1 MIQTTFLKEVIN
13 LRIIVCENYEKM
25 SEKAAELVL
34 AQVTLKPDSVLGF
47 ATGSTPLGLYEKLGE
62 MFSTGQID
70 FSNTVSF
77 NLDEY
82 YPIKKDDPNSYND
95 YMQKNLFS
103 KINIKKENAHLLDGE
118 TDDPE
123 KECEEYERMIER
135 VGGIDMQI
143 LGIGSN
149 GHIGFN
155 EPDSVMYPY
164 THTTHLT
171 ESTIKANSRFFNSV
185 DDVPK
190 KALTVGILTILSS
203 KRIILMANG
212 AGKKQVI
219 SELLGDGIKLNLP
232 AELLKR
238 HSDVTLICDKE
249 AYPE

>member
-1 MIQTTFLKEVIN
+1 M
-13 LRIIVCENYEKM
+13 RIIVCENYEEM
-25 SEKAAELVL
+25 SSKAAELVL

-47 ATGSTPLGLYEKLGE
+47 ATGSTPLGLYEKLSD
-62 MFSTGQID
+62 MCSSGQID

-82 YPIKKDDPNSYND
+82 YPIKKDDPNSYYF
-95 YMQKNLFS
+95 YMHENLFS
-103 KINIKKENAHLLDGE
+103 KINIKKENAHLLNGE

-123 KECEEYERMIER
+123 SECENYERMIER
-135 VGGIDMQI
+135 FGGIDMQI

-164 THTTHLT
+164 THTTNLT

-185 DDVPK
+185 DEVPK
-190 KALTVGILTILSS
+190 KAMTVGILTILSA

-212 AGKKQVI
+212 AGKRQVI

-232 AELLKR
+232 AALLKL

-249 AYPE
+249 AYSQQ

>member
-1 MIQTTFLKEVIN
+1 M
-13 LRIIVCENYEKM
+13 RITVCENYDEM
-25 SEKAAELVL
+25 SKKAAQLVL
-34 AQVTLKPDSVLGF
+34 AQVTLKPNSVLGF
-47 ATGSTPLGLYEKLGE
+47 ATGSTPLGLYENLSE
-62 MFSTGQID
+62 MCSAGQID

-82 YPIKKDDPNSYND
+82 YPIKKDDPNSYNA
-95 YMQKNLFS
+95 YMQENLFS
-103 KINIKKENAHLLDGE
+103 KINIKRENAHLLNGE

-123 KECEEYERMIER
+123 GECENYERMIGR

-164 THTTHLT
+164 THITHLT
-171 ESTIKANSRFFNSV
+171 ESTIKANSRFFSSV
-185 DDVPK
+185 DEVPK
-190 KALTVGILTILSS
+190 KALTVGILTILNS

-219 SELLGDGIKLNLP
+219 SELLGDGMKLNLP
-232 AELLKR
+232 AALLKL
-238 HSDVTLICDKE
+238 HPDVTLICDKE
-249 AYPE
+249 AYPK